1 MLWRLGWHDAVLAVD
16 TNVLVRFLIDETPKQ
31 VAAVKGLFSTDDI
44 WIAKTVLLE
53 SAWVLE
59 NLFGLTESD
68 IRDGFMQLLRLENVD
83 VEDESSV
90 LAALGLMEHGIE
102 LADAFHLAST
112 PKGCGFVSFDRTL
125 VRRAH
130 RAGIAEVSDLSTKT

>member
-1 MLWRLGWHDAVLAVD
+1 MLAVD
-16 TNVLVRFLIDETPKQ
+16 TNVLVRFLIHDTPKQ
-31 VAAVKGLFSTDDI
+31 EAAVRALFSTEDI

-59 NLFGLTESD
+59 NLFGLMESD
-68 IRDGFMQLLRLENVD
+68 IRDGFLRLVRLENVA

-90 LAALGLMEHGIE
+90 LAALSLMEHGIE
-102 LADAFHLAST
+102 LSDAFHLAST
-112 PKGCGFVSFDRTL
+112 PAGCGFVSFDRTL
-125 VRRAH
+125 IRRAH